1 MINVY
6 DNFLSSE
13 DHIKV
18 HEYVKSCPY
27 YYGQVD
33 NVASGHAPTGL
44 TSGVDLDEEVAVML
58 DTFLRKKMDLP
69 TLKRVYVNMFGPNEI
84 SHFHIDD
91 SLENTYTG
99 LYYAN
104 VETWDHQAGGETQ
117 FLMVDSNG
125 KNSQTYG
132 ILPIPNRMV
141 LFDSRM
147 THKATPFHR
156 RHRWTIALKYG
167 ND

>member
-104 VETWDHQAGGETQ
+104 TEEWNYDEGGETQ
-117 FLMVDSNG
+117 FLIDDEI
-125 KNSQTYG
+125 YG
-132 ILPIPNRMV
+132 ILPKPNRMI
-141 LFDSRM
+141 LFDSRLL
-147 THKATPFHR
+147 HKATPFR
-156 RHRWTIALKYG
+156 DRHRWTFALKYG
-167 ND
+167 

>member
-13 DHIKV
+13 DHVKV
-18 HEYVKSCPY
+18 NEYVKSSPY
-27 YYGQVD
+27 YYGILD
-33 NVASGHAPTGL
+33 PGYDIPTGVSHKL
-44 TSGVDLDEEVAVML
+44 DLDHNITVVL
-58 DTFLRKKMDLP
+58 DSLLRNHYELP
-69 TLKRVYVNMFGPNEI
+69 QLSTIYTNLFRPNEA
-84 SHFHIDD
+84 SHFHTDCK
-91 SLENTYTG
+91 LENTYTG

-104 VETWDHQAGGETQ
+104 VETWDHQEGGETQ

-167 ND
+167 